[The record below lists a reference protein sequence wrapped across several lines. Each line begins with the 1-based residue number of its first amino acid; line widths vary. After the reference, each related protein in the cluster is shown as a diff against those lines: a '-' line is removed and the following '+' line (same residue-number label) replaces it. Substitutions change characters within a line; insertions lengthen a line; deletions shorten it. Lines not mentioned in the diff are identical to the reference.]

1 MQRENLFA
9 AAPAEQRRK
18 MTLNVSTVNAEVFL
32 VGVEPSRM
40 RGLSAVLL
48 NNEQPPGVKPGC
60 SYEPQ
65 GTPGG

>member
-1 MQRENLFA
+1 
-9 AAPAEQRRK
+9 